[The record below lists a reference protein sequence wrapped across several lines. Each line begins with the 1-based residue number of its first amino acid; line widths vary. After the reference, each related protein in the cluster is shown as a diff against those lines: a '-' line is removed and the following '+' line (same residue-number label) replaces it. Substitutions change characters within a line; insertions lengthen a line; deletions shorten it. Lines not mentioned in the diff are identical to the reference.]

1 MTSTGHV
8 QNETG
13 QPYVGLRAFRQQDR
27 GLFFGR
33 EREAREIAT
42 LWQADRLTV
51 LYGASGVGKTSLL
64 HAGVLP
70 FLGSDRVD
78 VLPVGR
84 IAPDPALLVTTAPVR
99 SVYVLSLLS
108 SWSAAPPA
116 ELADLTVRDYLDRR
130 PARVDRY
137 DDPIPTLISIDQAE
151 EMFTGAPYRE
161 SDLEEFVA
169 QLADALQAHTGL
181 RLLLSM
187 RQEYL
192 ASIVPFERV
201 LGQGSRSWF
210 HLLPFRR
217 EAALE
222 ATRRPLEGTDRR
234 FGENAAELLV
244 DDLQTV
250 TIHSEQGEK
259 TVLRVSGVEPVQLQV
274 VCSALWESLP
284 PDVHEITADHVRLH
298 ANVDRFLAG
307 FCRRM
312 LREVAERHNV
322 PEGSIRSWLKRTFI
336 TEHGTRGTA
345 YEGLHQTSG
354 MPNAVVRSLEDC
366 HILKAEYRAG
376 ARWYELQHDRL
387 IAAIRHTDPETFL
400 QAARTALSRA
410 QWTHARELTEDAV
423 RTAEFDDLGVRAE
436 AEAIF
441 GDVSVGTGDPETAW
455 RRYDAAAEM
464 FAVLQRADGVGRVL
478 AAKGR
483 LSLSLGDYSTAVS
496 ALSAAVARVPSD
508 MSAQTA
514 LAQALWHVGQPRSAL
529 IVLNGALAVGGDALL
544 DALALRGVILADL
557 DQPVAALRDLDLV
570 RQHQQPATLAARALA
585 LALAG
590 RFDAAEQEAAD
601 AIANAGSNGPVL
613 LRAARIRVILGNAV
627 AGADLAAR
635 AIRADDPALP
645 EHLREQARRLLPQP
659 D

>member
-8 QNETG
+8 QSET

-33 EREAREIAT
+33 ERESREIAT

-51 LYGASGVGKTSLL
+51 LYGTSGVGKTSLL

-78 VLPVGR
+78 ALPVGR
-84 IAPDPALLVTTAPVR
+84 VAPDPALLVSTTPVR
-99 SVYVLSLLS
+99 SVYALSLLS

-116 ELADLTVRDYLDRR
+116 ELAGLTVRDFLDRR

-151 EMFTGAPYRE
+151 EMFTGAPYQE

-169 QLADALQAHTGL
+169 QLADALQANAGL
-181 RLLLSM
+181 HLLLSM

-201 LGQGSRSWF
+201 LGQGSRAWF

-217 EAALE
+217 ETALE
-222 ATRRPLEGTDRR
+222 AIRRPLDGTERR
-234 FGENAAELLV
+234 FGDNAAELLV

-250 TIHSEQGEK
+250 TIDSDQGERS
-259 TVLRVSGVEPVQLQV
+259 VLKVSGVEPVQLQV

-284 PDVHEITADHVRLH
+284 PEVHEITADHVRLY
-298 ANVDRFLAG
+298 ANVDRFLVG

-312 LREVAERHNV
+312 LKDVAERHNV
-322 PEGSIRSWLKRTFI
+322 PEGSIRSWLRRAFI

-354 MPNAVVRSLEDC
+354 MPNAVVRALEDR

-400 QAARTALSRA
+400 AAARVALSRA
-410 QWTHARELTEDAV
+410 DWPHARELTEDAV
-423 RTAEFDDLGVRAE
+423 RTAEFDDLGVRAG

-441 GDVSVGTGDPETAW
+441 GDIAVGTGDPEAA
-455 RRYDAAAEM
+455 RRHYGTAAEL
-464 FAVLQRADGVGRVL
+464 FAVLQRADGVGQVL
-478 AAKGR
+478 AAQGR
-483 LSLSLGDYSTAVS
+483 LSLRLGDYSEAVNT
-496 ALSAAVARVPSD
+496 LSAAVARVPGD
-508 MSAQTA
+508 MSAQTD
-514 LAQALWHVGQPRSAL
+514 LARAFWHVGQPRAAL
-529 IVLNGALAVGGDALL
+529 NVLNGALAAAGETLL
-544 DALALRGVILADL
+544 DALALRGAILADL

-570 RQHQQPATLAARALA
+570 RQRQQPATLAARALA

-590 RFDAAEQEAAD
+590 RFDAAGQEAAD
-601 AIANAGSNGPVL
+601 AIANAGNDGPVL
-613 LRAARIRVILGNAV
+613 LRAARVHVILGDAET
-627 AGADLAAR
+627 AAALAAR
-635 AIRADDPALP
+635 AVSADDPALP
-645 EHLREQARRLLPQP
+645 DHLREQARRLLP